1 MCKNW
6 RGGGRRGET
15 KGEKVKGKEDKKSE
29 RLSKGEKRQNQ
40 IMQNERR
47 EWGRRE

>member
-15 KGEKVKGKEDKKSE
+15 KGKEDKKSE